1 MIEIGYTNIS
11 LVLESWDM
19 ARFGSKDFEEE
30 FGMTVLHKMFELQPR
45 AKKVFG
51 YDKSEEQGQKHAEI
65 HGKAFG
71 KLLDSIF
78 QMLGPDTEFIEE
90 ILTQVGKRH
99 KVMGVNPS
107 FFPFLGQAL
116 IFALETKYLEK
127 PLTDDQREAWE
138 EVFEAISNDITKA
151 ILAWAR
157 CCQTKIR
164 MRKDQLLLYI
174 TFSFEW
180 ILSMFYWRTSLPN
193 WLDTIFPTKISCCLW

>member
-1 MIEIGYTNIS
+1 
-11 LVLESWDM
+11 M
-19 ARFGSKDFEEE
+19 ARFGSKDFEDE
-30 FGMTVLHKMFELQPR
+30 FGMTVLEKMFELQPR

-51 YDKSEEQGQKHAEI
+51 FDKSEEEGQKHAEI

-151 ILAWAR
+151 ILA
-157 CCQTKIR
+157 
-164 MRKDQLLLYI
+164 
-174 TFSFEW
+174 
-180 ILSMFYWRTSLPN
+180 
-193 WLDTIFPTKISCCLW
+193 